1 MSLLAHTFATFLPI
15 SLSSCP
21 MGPVFLPEH
30 HDQPPAQVVL
40 GSPAAQTRSQAPVL
54 APWVH
59 CLLYYS

>member
-15 SLSSCP
+15 SLSSYP

-30 HDQPPAQVVL
+30 HDQPPGPSGLRVPCCPDSV
-40 GSPAAQTRSQAPVL
+40 PAL

-59 CLLYYS
+59 SLLYYS